1 MKGAHI
7 QTHAHIILRIFLL
20 KTRSEGDK
28 SKIEN
33 RIFSSGDFTICQYPL
48 PPLSLLVTNLSDPLP
63 LAQWRHF
70 WMAPNVS
77 KKAEL
82 TPRASTVEF
91 IFYQLYLWKVGGTET
106 SSYPKRSTNF
116 GVPQSRSVDVL
127 HSPDMDSYTYKYR
140 SPWMIY

>member
-33 RIFSSGDFTICQYPL
+33 RIFSSGDVTISQYPL

-63 LAQWRHF
+63 LAQ
-70 WMAPNVS
+70 
-77 KKAEL
+77 
-82 TPRASTVEF
+82 
-91 IFYQLYLWKVGGTET
+91 
-106 SSYPKRSTNF
+106 
-116 GVPQSRSVDVL
+116 
-127 HSPDMDSYTYKYR
+127 
-140 SPWMIY
+140 